1 VRQEPSGRP
10 EARPPGGSLLKD
22 DRKEEHVKRFWISC
36 IAVAALGGAAWGQKV
51 EVEKPD
57 GGKIIHVQTALNHLT
72 ILEMNEP
79 VDTVAVGSPVFR
91 VEWRGNKVFI
101 EPTEPD
107 VSTNLFVWTP
117 AGRFNYELDPA
128 GIVPEMVF
136 AIDQPIPDPPK
147 VTASANR
154 ASESADPSPAEILIQ
169 AKPVRVHGSI
179 PDKNRVAIYL
189 TDSLERDGQVFIRYT
204 IRNETK
210 KAYVPGSPQVWALN
224 TPRYRESLY
233 SLANYQLRL
242 NETARLKCN
251 GEVPLEVAKSEM
263 RSSRIEAGQET
274 TGIVAIKLPGT
285 HTGPTVLRLIFLA
298 DSNGPVNA
306 TLVL

>member
-1 VRQEPSGRP
+1 M
-10 EARPPGGSLLKD
+10 
-22 DRKEEHVKRFWISC
+22 KRFWISC

-57 GGKIIHVQTALNHLT
+57 EGKIIHVQTALNHLT

-79 VDTVAVGSPVFR
+79 VDTVAVGSPVFK

-128 GIVPEMVF
+128 GVVPQMVF

-147 VTASANR
+147 LGASVNR
-154 ASESADPSPAEILIQ
+154 VDESAEPSPAEVLIA
-169 AKPVRVHGSI
+169 AKPIRLHGSI
-179 PDKNRVAIYL
+179 REKNRVAIYL

-204 IRNETK
+204 IRNETTK
-210 KAYVPGSPQVWALN
+210 VYVPGSPQVWALN

-233 SLANYQLRL
+233 GLANYQLRP

-251 GEVPLEVAKSEM
+251 GEVPLEVAKSEL

-274 TGIVAIKLPGT
+274 TGIVAINLPGT

>member
-1 VRQEPSGRP
+1 M
-10 EARPPGGSLLKD
+10 
-22 DRKEEHVKRFWISC
+22 KRFWISF
-36 IAVAALGGAAWGQKV
+36 IAVAALGWPAWGQKV

-57 GGKIIHVQTALNHLT
+57 LGKIVHVQTALNHLT
-72 ILEMNEP
+72 ILEMSEP

-128 GIVPEMVF
+128 GVVPEMVF
-136 AIDQPIPDPPK
+136 AIDQPLPDPPK
-147 VTASANR
+147 VTGSANR
-154 ASESADPSPAEILIQ
+154 AGESADLSPAEVLI
-169 AKPVRVHGSI
+169 ASKPIRIRGSI
-179 PDKNRVAIYL
+179 SEKNRIAIYL
-189 TDSLERDGQVFIRYT
+189 TDSLERDGQIFIRYT

-210 KAYVPGSPQVWALN
+210 EAYVPGSPQARLLN
-224 TPRYRESLY
+224 KPRYRESLY
-233 SLANYQLRL
+233 ALANDQLSPD
-242 NETARLKCN
+242 ETARLKCS

-263 RSSRIEAGQET
+263 RSSRIEPGQET
-274 TGIVAIKLPGT
+274 AGIVAIKLPT
-285 HTGPTVLRLIFLA
+285 TQTGPTVLQLIFLA
-298 DSNGPVNA
+298 GPKGPINA

>member
-1 VRQEPSGRP
+1 MRQEPSGRP
-10 EARPPGGSLLKD
+10 EARPPGGPYIKD

-36 IAVAALGGAAWGQKV
+36 IAVAVLGGAAWGQKV

-57 GGKIIHVQTALNHLT
+57 EGKIIHVQTALNHLT

-79 VDTVAVGSPVFR
+79 VDTVAVGSPVFK

-136 AIDQPIPDPPK
+136 AIDQPIPDPAK
-147 VTASANR
+147 VSAPANR
-154 ASESADPSPAEILIQ
+154 TSESIDPSPAEVLIA
-169 AKPVRVHGSI
+169 AKPIRLHGSI
-179 PDKNRVAIYL
+179 REKNQVAIYL

-204 IRNETK
+204 IRNETTK
-210 KAYVPGSPQVWALN
+210 VYVPGSPQVRALD
-224 TPRYRESLY
+224 TPHYRESLY
-233 SLANYQLRL
+233 TLANYQLSPA
-242 NETARLKCN
+242 ETARLKCS
-251 GEVPLEVAKSEM
+251 GEVPLEVAKNEM
-263 RSSRIEAGQET
+263 RSRIEPGQET
-274 TGIVAIKLPGT
+274 TGIVAIKLPVT
-285 HTGPTVLRLIFLA
+285 HAGPTVLQLIFL
-298 DSNGPVNA
+298 SGPKGPINA

>member
-1 VRQEPSGRP
+1 MT
-10 EARPPGGSLLKD
+10 
-22 DRKEEHVKRFWISC
+22 RFWISC

-57 GGKIIHVQTALNHLT
+57 GGKIIHVETALNHLT
-72 ILEMNEP
+72 ILEMSEP

-117 AGRFNYELDPA
+117 LGRFNYELDPA
-128 GIVPEMVF
+128 GVVPQMVF
-136 AIDQPIPDPPK
+136 AIDQPNPDPPK

-154 ASESADPSPAEILIQ
+154 VSDSTDPSPAEILIQ

-189 TDSLERDGQVFIRYT
+189 TDSLERGGQVFIRYT

-210 KAYVPGSPQVWALN
+210 EAYVPGNPQAWVLN
-224 TPRYRESLY
+224 GPRYRESLY
-233 SLANYQLRL
+233 ALTNYQLSPD
-242 NETARLKCN
+242 EAARLKCN

-263 RSSRIEAGQET
+263 QATRIEPGQET
-274 TGIVAIKLPGT
+274 TGIVTIKLPAK
-285 HTGPTVLRLIFLA
+285 HPGPTVLQLIFLA
-298 DSNGPVNA
+298 GPKGPANA